1 MSILCRVTRGDL
13 TESIHVAFASVIDD
27 SGNIIYSSGD
37 PYYLTCVRSAL
48 KPFQAAAVVHSGATN
63 KYNFKNEEMALMCA
77 SHHGEKIHTNAVK
90 SMLKKLN
97 LTDKD
102 LECGSH
108 YPSNEKM
115 KNDMIAHNKELTPIY
130 NNCSGKHLGMLALSK
145 YLDVNVKGYINKE
158 HDVQKYIFR
167 YLGSLKVTENIPLE
181 KDGCSAPTPFMT
193 LESIAKLYQMLAK
206 AERKELKVIFDL
218 MSKYP
223 NYIGGT
229 DSFDSLFN
237 RIMKGK
243 AVTKIGAE
251 SVRGISVKK
260 EDGESIGI
268 ALKILDGNTR
278 ALSGVT
284 VTLLEHLGLLKG
296 QELEKLSIFK
306 NKIIK
311 NHNGFD
317 VGRIE
322 VVIEG

>member
-1 MSILCRVTRGDL
+1 M
-13 TESIHVAFASVIDD
+13 
-27 SGNIIYSSGD
+27 
-37 PYYLTCVRSAL
+37 
-48 KPFQAAAVVHSGATN
+48 
-63 KYNFKNEEMALMCA
+63 
-77 SHHGEKIHTNAVK
+77 
-90 SMLKKLN
+90 
-97 LTDKD
+97 
-102 LECGSH
+102 
-108 YPSNEKM
+108 
-115 KNDMIAHNKELTPIY
+115 
-130 NNCSGKHLGMLALSK
+130 
-145 YLDVNVKGYINKE
+145 
-158 HDVQKYIFR
+158 
-167 YLGSLKVTENIPLE
+167 KVTENIPLE

-284 VTLLEHLGLLKG
+284 VTLLEHLGLLKN